1 MILSCVQPSY
11 IAWIPLFKR
20 MINGDIFVYLDD
32 VEYSKNSFHNRNY
45 IKGHQEKIL
54 LTVPIKYKGNADKY
68 ISEIPINNDFPW
80 SKKHWR
86 SIEMNY
92 HKAPYF
98 SELEKIIFSQIY
110 DRNWE
115 ILGDLNIAFIEIIKN
130 YLNITCDAY
139 RSSELGI
146 KSTGNQKLVDICK
159 LLGAD
164 SFIVK
169 PNTEDYHP
177 KEFFE
182 NNGIKLV
189 EFDPVPIPYL
199 QQYDD
204 FISNLSALDYI
215 MNCGSGKLLW

>member
-1 MILSCVQPSY
+1 MNLNLKVGDPQQKNNIVVFFLSSDE
-11 IAWIPLFKR
+11 KK
-20 MINGDIFVYLDD
+20 NDNYL
-32 VEYSKNSFHNRNY
+32 S
-45 IKGHQEKIL
+45 
-54 LTVPIKYKGNADKY
+54 
-68 ISEIPINNDFPW
+68 
-80 SKKHWR
+80 
-86 SIEMNY
+86 
-92 HKAPYF
+92 
-98 SELEKIIFSQIY
+98 FSQAL
-110 DRNWE
+110 D
-115 ILGDLNIAFIEIIKN
+115 
-130 YLNITCDAY
+130 
-139 RSSELGI
+139 
-146 KSTGNQKLVDICK
+146 QKLVDICK

-182 NNGIKLV
+182 NNGVKLV